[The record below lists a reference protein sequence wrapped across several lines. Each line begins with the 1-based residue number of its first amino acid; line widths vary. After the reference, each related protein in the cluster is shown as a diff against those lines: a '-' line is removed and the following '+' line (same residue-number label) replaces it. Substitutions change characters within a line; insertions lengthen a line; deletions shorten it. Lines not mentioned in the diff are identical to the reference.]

1 MNAAAGTSV
10 VVLILVFL
18 AIILVAKSIKIVR
31 PYQKGIVERLGR
43 YQRTV
48 DSGLNVILPFFDTL
62 LKVDMRERVID
73 VPPQGVITKDN
84 VVVEV
89 DAVIYMQV
97 TDPMRST
104 YEIANYVMAAM
115 KLAQTNLRNIVGDL
129 ELDQS
134 LTSRDSINTQLRDVL
149 DAATDKWGVKV
160 NRVELQKIDPPLD
173 ITEAMSRQMKA
184 ERDKRAVILEAEGV
198 RQSQIAR
205 AEGEKQKR
213 ILEAEGEAG
222 AVRAKADA
230 ERYRQIAVA
239 EGQGQAIATVFN
251 AIHEGKPTNELIT
264 LRYFEVLQKLAD
276 GSATKIFLPYEISG
290 IISSVAAMI
299 EGTQM
304 SKEANLSVPPRPGGQ
319 RPGVNEG

>member
-1 MNAAAGTSV
+1 MEGAAGSV
-10 VVLILVFL
+10 VLVIIVVFL
-18 AIILVAKSIKIVR
+18 AIILVTTSIRIVR

-48 DSGLNVILPFFDTL
+48 DSGLNLILPFFDTL
-62 LKVDMRERVID
+62 IKVDMREKVID
-73 VPPQGVITKDN
+73 VPSQAVITKDN

-104 YEIANYVMAAM
+104 YEIANFILAAM
-115 KLAQTNLRNIVGDL
+115 KLAQTNLRNIIGDM

-134 LTSRDSINTQLRDVL
+134 LTSRDSINTQLRNVL

-160 NRVELQKIDPPLD
+160 NRVELQKIDPPVD

-184 ERDKRAVILEAEGV
+184 ERDKRALILEAEGV
-198 RQSQIAR
+198 RQSQIER
-205 AEGEKQKR
+205 AEGEKRKR

-230 ERYRQIAVA
+230 EKYRQIAVA
-239 EGQGQAIATVFN
+239 EGQGQAIATVFG
-251 AIHEGKPTNELIT
+251 AIHAGKPTNELIA
-264 LRYFEVLQKLAD
+264 LRYFDVLQKLAD
-276 GSATKIFLPYEISG
+276 GTATKIFLPYEISG
-290 IISSVAAMI
+290 IVSSIAAI
-299 EGTQM
+299 VEGAKT
-304 SKEANLSVPPRPGGQ
+304 SKEGDLQ
-319 RPGVNEG
+319 ILPGVRDQKTN

>member
-62 LKVDMRERVID
+62 IKVDMRERVID

-134 LTSRDSINTQLRDVL
+134 LTSRDSINAQLRDVL

-239 EGQGQAIATVFN
+239 EGQGQAITTVFE
-251 AIHEGKPTNELIT
+251 AIHAGKPTNELIT
-264 LRYFEVLQKLAD
+264 LRYFDVLQKLAD

-299 EGTQM
+299 EGTQA

-319 RPGVNEG
+319 SVNEG